1 MLNVDERA
9 VVSQAD
15 LIYQSPVEQP
25 VEGQPIGNG
34 RMGTLVWTTPTQLHF
49 QINHCDV
56 FAVNRNHRE
65 RQMGE
70 TDYCGGCAGITVD
83 LGGKVFVSD
92 AFQQRLSLYDAEV
105 SIAGEGVQ
113 IRCFISAVSDL
124 LVLEV
129 DDQREVPQPICLT
142 VSMWREPVVK
152 TGEHVAHYQFS
163 EFEAG
168 VCISQQF
175 DEGDYHC
182 ASAVAAQ
189 VGNNN
194 RYSVRPH
201 GISDRAYVLVA
212 PATNG
217 KTTMLI
223 SSAASFSR
231 EADVGAAAVSML
243 KETADLS
250 YNTHREA
257 HTEWWHNFWSRTF
270 VHIEDQNEGSREG
283 QNGES
288 HEGIA
293 HFMARVRNLHLYN
306 MAATSR
312 GSLPPKWNGS
322 LFITDGDKRQWGTQF
337 WVWTTEMLY
346 FPLFAADAI
355 DLTEPYFSMYRAH
368 LPDCKRAAQQRWG
381 VAAGA
386 FFPETSPFDGPTI
399 LPEDVA
405 AEFQD
410 VLLGRK
416 PHTELSEHAYSQ
428 CQFDSHLRAAT
439 NPNIGRYTWIS
450 HVVSSGSEIALQ
462 AWWRYRTTGDS
473 EWLRTTA
480 YPLLRETVEFYRHFV
495 EQGSDGL
502 YHISGTNVHEDFW
515 GVKDSIVDLGA
526 IRGTAPLAIRG
537 AEILGVDIELRAK
550 WQELVDHLAPYPMG
564 SDPGAKGLAGGVL
577 ADDAWAAGHLGD
589 VDGQHNPADVWLY
602 PIFPFETWTL
612 ETRHPTTDKIVEKT
626 IALAHWMPSILNG
639 AKLGTAIRTP
649 IVWARA
655 GRSDQLPALL
665 GAYYTAF
672 SPLPNGLSLFEGEQA
687 HSAEHLGCITT
698 ALQEALLQSVAPSPG
713 AAEVITVFP
722 AWPKEWNASFRLL
735 ARGGFQVTSTVTDG
749 EVQFI
754 NIESRLG
761 ETCQVRNPWQEPCVV
776 SEVTADT
783 QTQTY
788 GDDLLRFDTVQGGRY
803 RIRPEGKPIPTP
815 LHISPSPAL
824 MPSSYS
830 LELPNGVTHQGTLG
844 RH

>member
-1 MLNVDERA
+1 MLIVDDRA
-9 VVSQAD
+9 VTSQAD

-34 RMGTLVWTTPTQLHF
+34 KMGTLVWTTATQLHF
-49 QINHCDV
+49 QINRCDV

-70 TDYCGGCAGITVD
+70 TDYCGGCASITVD
-83 LGGKVFVSD
+83 LGEEVFASE

-105 SIAGEGVQ
+105 SIGGEGVQ
-113 IRCFISAVSDL
+113 IRCFISAVSDV

-129 DDQREVPQPICLT
+129 DDQRDVPQPIRLT

-152 TGEHVAHYQFS
+152 TGAHVAHYRFS

-189 VGNNN
+189 VVQSGEAV
-194 RYSVRPH
+194 SH
-201 GISDRAYVLVA
+201 LISDRARTLVA
-212 PATNG
+212 PPSSG

-231 EADVGAAAVSML
+231 EVDVGAAAAGVL
-243 KETADLS
+243 KEASERS
-250 YNTHREA
+250 YNAHRA
-257 HTEWWHNFWSRTF
+257 DHTQWWHNFWTRTF
-270 VHIEDQNEGSREG
+270 VSVEGENGGNHHKERD
-283 QNGES
+283 GES

-293 HFMARVRNLHLYN
+293 HFMACVRNLHLYN

-312 GSLPPKWNGS
+312 GPLPPKWNGS
-322 LFITDGDKRQWGTQF
+322 LFITAGDKRQWGTQF
-337 WVWTTEMLY
+337 WIWTTEMLY

-355 DLTEPYFSMYRAH
+355 DLTDPYFSMYLSH

-381 VAAGA
+381 VSGA

-399 LPEDVA
+399 LPEEVA

-416 PHTELSEHAYSQ
+416 PHTELSEYAYSL
-428 CQFDSHLRAAT
+428 CQFDSHLRAST

-450 HVVSSGSEIALQ
+450 HVVSSGCEIALQ
-462 AWWRYRTTGDS
+462 AWWRYRTTGDK

-495 EQGSDGL
+495 ERGSDGL

-526 IRGTAPLAIRG
+526 IRGTVPLAIRG
-537 AEILGVDIELRAK
+537 AEILEIDIELRAK

-564 SDPGAKGLAGGVL
+564 SDEGAKALGGGVL

-589 VDGQHNPADVWLY
+589 VDSQHNPADVWLY

-612 ETRHPTTDKIVEKT
+612 ETRHPATDKIVEQT
-626 IALAHWMPSILNG
+626 ITLAPWMPSILNG

-649 IVWARA
+649 IVLARA
-655 GRSDQLPALL
+655 GRCDQLPALL

-672 SPLPNGLSLFEGEQA
+672 SPLSNGLSLFEGEQA
-687 HSAEHLGCITT
+687 HSAEAMGCITT
-698 ALQEALLQSVAPSPG
+698 ALQEALLQSVSPLPG
-713 AAEVITVFP
+713 EAEVITVFP
-722 AWPKEWNASFRLL
+722 AWPKAWDASFRLL
-735 ARGGFQVTSTVTDG
+735 ARGGFRVTSTVENG

-754 NIESRLG
+754 DIESRLG
-761 ETCQVRNPWQEPCVV
+761 ETCQLRNPWQVPCVV
-776 SEVTADT
+776 SEVGGDT
-783 QTQTY
+783 QAKPY
-788 GDDLLRFDTVQGGRY
+788 VGDCLRFDTVPGGHY
-803 RIRPEGKPIPTP
+803 RVQPEGKPEPTP
-815 LHISPSPAL
+815 RHISPSPVL
-824 MPSSYS
+824 VPTSYS
-830 LELPNGVTHQGTLG
+830 LALPNGVTHQGTLG